1 MSRFQVSTEN
11 KRKGEKYVGN
21 STNVSVLQDSL
32 RCVERTRSQSG
43 RGERYNSCH
52 GSSTCGTSNSRGWHH
67 HNSSSRQSQFIESR
81 IRRTSRHEN
90 NRGESSTQTVIV
102 VPVVLTV
109 LFLAVHLVILGHA
122 SHVAQVAA
130 QRGAQVAAVS
140 NGSINGFQQATQLS
154 RNVVSELGGT
164 LGSSPVIHRSEKT
177 VGVTVH
183 LVTQELVPFLPNS
196 VYRTVW
202 VAKEEF
208 IREQDR

>member
-1 MSRFQVSTEN
+1 M
-11 KRKGEKYVGN
+11 
-21 STNVSVLQDSL
+21 
-32 RCVERTRSQSG
+32 
-43 RGERYNSCH
+43 
-52 GSSTCGTSNSRGWHH
+52 
-67 HNSSSRQSQFIESR
+67 
-81 IRRTSRHEN
+81 
-90 NRGESSTQTVIV
+90 IV